1 MTETPDYGLLNDQ
14 EDARFGARRFG
25 RFGTVAKNGCGMI
38 ALYNIERA
46 ANEETRFEP
55 FYEARKP
62 IKTNFFGLLGTRP
75 STISKNLKRKGFT
88 VERIRKKKAGEAP
101 LYDGVIVLYW
111 HFFGAHYVA
120 GIGKG
125 DGTYMLTFSSI
136 CANTS
141 SIRIV
146 SGAFAFR
153 KRMTNNGTKKQ
164 AAASLPAL
172 LFTGS
177 ESGTVHRIVK
187 IVERFDHENA
197 QDQDDPGRQRN
208 AYRDHRSIV
217 AAEPD
222 HGAVDG
228 DKDGSERA
236 DRNG

>member
-46 ANEETRFEP
+46 ANEKTRFEP

-111 HFFGAHYVA
+111 HIFGAHYVA

-125 DGTYMLTFSSI
+125 DGTYMLYNQFAKPSPMKLPDFLVHLRKYKLHPYRVWG
-136 CANTS
+136 
-141 SIRIV
+141 IR
-146 SGAFAFR
+146 FPE
-153 KRMTNNGTKKQ
+153 KK
-164 AAASLPAL
+164 
-172 LFTGS
+172 
-177 ESGTVHRIVK
+177 
-187 IVERFDHENA
+187 
-197 QDQDDPGRQRN
+197 
-208 AYRDHRSIV
+208 
-217 AAEPD
+217 
-222 HGAVDG
+222 
-228 DKDGSERA
+228 DK
-236 DRNG
+236 